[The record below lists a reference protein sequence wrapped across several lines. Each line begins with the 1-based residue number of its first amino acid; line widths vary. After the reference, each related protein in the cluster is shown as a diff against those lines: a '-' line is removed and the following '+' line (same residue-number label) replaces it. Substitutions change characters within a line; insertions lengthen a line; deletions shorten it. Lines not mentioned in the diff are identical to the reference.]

1 MSLAADEPE
10 VIGDYRLV
18 GRLGTGGMGTV
29 FLGRSPSGRD
39 VAVKVIHEQYAA
51 DPDFRTRFR
60 QEIAAARRV
69 SGAFTAPVV
78 DADPDAVRPWMA
90 TQYVPGPTLAQ
101 LLESQGPLH
110 DRELRSL
117 ALGLVEALRD
127 IHRVGVVHR
136 DLKPANVLMAQ
147 DGPRVIDFGVSRAVG
162 NRALTVTGHVM
173 GTPPFMSPEQL
184 SSPRTI
190 GPASDIFSLGALLV
204 YAAVGHGPF
213 DADSPHMTAYHVV
226 HEPPVLDGVREPLRG
241 ILEYCLVK
249 EPEERP
255 DGVELA
261 SLLRKWRTASG
272 SGDGPGGGDWDGAG
286 FRVGDR
292 DGTGAGYPV
301 AGASARGPEVADD
314 ADRGT
319 VVVRRGGQDS
329 EALGVVGVDGA
340 GREAGQTGAGT
351 AGTGARN
358 GPGEKVGD
366 SGAAGEAVGVGA
378 GVSRGAGRAVGPGG
392 AVGGL
397 PTPAVSRRPLPRRVL
412 LVSAVALALVLGGG
426 GLALFVD
433 PPGAGKGG
441 AAEDVRDGKPTAPA
455 GRESWQVALD
465 WAPGTSSSLGAVRCV
480 ASGSAAFC
488 GGPYVRAARLDT
500 ATGATVWQAPDP
512 PTAPGTRT
520 AADSAPAGVGGK
532 AVFVVETLSDSA
544 RRLAALDAG
553 DGRRLWHRPV
563 GGYRPPAVHGGLV
576 AAADA
581 GQRNVVARDALTG
594 ATRWTAPNPAGQ
606 ACFPIVLQGQWYGSC
621 TPSDDGAAPR
631 TYVRYGADGSPSHLF
646 TRGRDH
652 ELVGTDGKLLVFAR
666 WARPDDAAGHANHEG
681 AYSSLLLVDP
691 SGARLPRTLPLPGA
705 PAGRPVL
712 RGDAV
717 LFVHHW
723 GTVSSHGVRDGDR
736 RWARDTGVRGLGVPT
751 AGRAAEQ
758 DVLFVPSLSGRV
770 LALNARSGKEVWRSA
785 HRGAPPA
792 SYHDTEV
799 VRVGGLLLVTGTG
812 GTVFSLDPADP
823 ALRAGDGGHAP
834 EGAPGPGPGPG
845 GGPPPPSPPRNG
857 GGGGGGGG
865 GS

>member
-29 FLGRSPSGRD
+29 FLGRSPSGRE

-51 DPDFRTRFR
+51 DADFRTRFR

-101 LLESQGPLH
+101 LLASQGPLG
-110 DRELRSL
+110 DRELRAL

-190 GPASDIFSLGALLV
+190 GPASDIFSLAALLV

-249 EPEERP
+249 EAEERP
-255 DGVELA
+255 DSAELA
-261 SLLRKWRTASG
+261 SLLRKWRTAPG
-272 SGDGPGGGDWDGAG
+272 SGDGPGGGGRAGAGDEGASVRGPDVADGA
-286 FRVGDR
+286 DR
-292 DGTGAGYPV
+292 D
-301 AGASARGPEVADD
+301 
-314 ADRGT
+314 T
-319 VVVRRGGQDS
+319 VVVRRGAQGA
-329 EALGVVGVDGA
+329 EALGVIGA
-340 GREAGQTGAGT
+340 GGEAGSAGAGGRDGQGGEVGH
-351 AGTGARN
+351 AGT
-358 GPGEKVGD
+358 
-366 SGAAGEAVGVGA
+366 SGAAGAAGNDGAVGV
-378 GVSRGAGRAVGPGG
+378 RGAGPAVRDGG
-392 AVGGL
+392 SVGGL
-397 PTPAVSRRPLPRRVL
+397 PTPAVSRRPLPRRAL
-412 LVSAVALALVLGGG
+412 LVSAVALALLLGGG
-426 GLALFVD
+426 GLALFLD
-433 PPGAGKGG
+433 PPGTGKGG
-441 AAEDVRDGKPTAPA
+441 AAEGVRDGRPTAPA
-455 GRESWQVALD
+455 GGKSKSWQVALD
-465 WAPGTSSSLGAVRCV
+465 WAPGMSASLGSVRCV

-500 ATGATVWQAPDP
+500 AAGATVWQAPDP
-512 PTAPGTRT
+512 PTVPGTRT
-520 AADSAPAGVGGK
+520 AADSTPAGVAGK

-544 RRLAALDAG
+544 RRLVALDTG

-576 AAADA
+576 ATADA
-581 GQRNVVARDALTG
+581 GQRNVVAREALTG
-594 ATRWTAPNPAGQ
+594 ATRWTARNQDGQ
-606 ACFPIVLQGQWYGSC
+606 ACFPFVLQGQWYGSC
-621 TPSDDGAAPR
+621 TRSDDGAAPR
-631 TYVRYGADGSPSHLF
+631 TYVHYGADGSPAPVF

-652 ELVGTDGKLLVFAR
+652 ELVGSYGKLLVFAR

-691 SGARLPRTLPLPGA
+691 TGARLPRTLPLPGT

-751 AGRAAEQ
+751 TGRAADQ

-770 LALNARSGKEVWRSA
+770 LALHARSGREVWRSA

-792 SYHDTEV
+792 SYHDTEA
-799 VRVGGLLLVTGTG
+799 VRVGGVLLVTGTG

-823 ALRAGDGGHAP
+823 ALRAGDDGHPP

-845 GGPPPPSPPRNG
+845 GGPPPPPPPPPRNS
-857 GGGGGGGG
+857 GGGG